1 MKKNNLKNYN
11 FLAIP
16 IYWYVFITPNF
27 LFVPFFFLSWLCIIQ
42 QFLIWLFIMFVTFDM
57 YRYFI
62 EWIKIIIIII
72 IIIIKVDACSF
83 FIENQILFNLLYIIW
98 VSSGTC
104 CSQSV
109 GSVLTV
115 FWGDVLLFQE
125 LFNLERWTQLV
136 MQFRRENYQLHQ
148 LNDQSTLAVTL
159 QAGLS
164 ALKTPYPCFIYNT
177 LKCSS

>member
-1 MKKNNLKNYN
+1 
-11 FLAIP
+11 
-16 IYWYVFITPNF
+16 
-27 LFVPFFFLSWLCIIQ
+27 
-42 QFLIWLFIMFVTFDM
+42 MFVTFDM

-115 FWGDVLLFQE
+115 LGGWCIIIPGV
-125 LFNLERWTQLV
+125 V
-136 MQFRRENYQLHQ
+136 
-148 LNDQSTLAVTL
+148 
-159 QAGLS
+159 
-164 ALKTPYPCFIYNT
+164 
-177 LKCSS
+177 